1 MKAEVTSI
9 NEILEDI
16 GEKGIKG
23 GKKKDKQ
30 FKQGKMKEALANI
43 SFWILTGV
51 I

>member
-1 MKAEVTSI
+1 MKAEVTSL

-23 GKKKDKQ
+23 EKRINNSNW
-30 FKQGKMKEALANI
+30 KMKEALANI

-51 I
+51 N